1 MKKKF
6 ILCGTL
12 RLVHGNFVYRTSL
25 LFLQRLYTCRKN
37 LHLDVSNLWNGMY
50 FLPALPE
57 IKDKK
62 YPSAR
67 QYLHCFYFCRGIFI
81 RSVFKETPDLS
92 LGLQSC
98 KIQYQRGH
106 PSWLCA
112 ALVYRRPVL
121 WKIFEKILISFRFKC
136 HALSNETNG
145 IVNITPI
152 VEAIPWINSI
162 PMEYILM
169 ICVVE

>member
-1 MKKKF
+1 MRHP
-6 ILCGTL
+6 

-67 QYLHCFYFCRGIFI
+67 QYLYCFYLCRRIFI
-81 RSVFKETPDLS
+81 RTIFKKAPDLS

-98 KIQYQRGH
+98 KFNIKGVIRLDYA
-106 PSWLCA
+106 P
-112 ALVYRRPVL
+112 L
-121 WKIFEKILISFRFKC
+121 WFTAGLFFEKFLKKF
-136 HALSNETNG
+136 
-145 IVNITPI
+145 
-152 VEAIPWINSI
+152 
-162 PMEYILM
+162 
-169 ICVVE
+169 